1 VNHIGSSGRDDVLGR
16 DRTVSELFRSAS
28 GLFPNRPHTILFG
41 NVTYFFI
48 GISTIHCFRSN
59 GKSPRDEPSPLKGL
73 PDTLANIQDA

>member
-41 NVTYFFI
+41 NVLFGLLLTF
-48 GISTIHCFRSN
+48 SLEFRLSIAFGPTGN
-59 GKSPRDEPSPLKGL
+59 HHETNHRP
-73 PDTLANIQDA
+73 